1 MTPEKGA
8 VKRVSATSFRALA
21 NRAAA
26 TSRMPSADRTRP
38 GRYRRSS
45 GSFTA

>member
-26 TSRMPSADRTRP
+26 TSRDAFS
-38 GRYRRSS
+38 
-45 GSFTA
+45 